1 MVSAQTK
8 IVNKTGL
15 HARPAS
21 AFVMKAKEFESAVT
35 LKNLDTDGNAVNANS
50 IMLILAQG
58 LSQGTNI
65 EIAADGPDEQ
75 KAVDELV
82 ALIDSGFGE

>member
-1 MVSAQTK
+1 MVSKQTK
-8 IVNKTGL
+8 IINATGL

-35 LKNLDTDGNAVNANS
+35 LKNLDTNGEAINAKS

-58 LSQGTNI
+58 LAKGTNV
-65 EIAADGPDEQ
+65 EIAADGADEQ